1 MTTFNLVVQSPA
13 LASDLIEQAAA
24 LSEAAGVQRISTTA
38 ARLLKV
44 NDSVETRA
52 ELLAW
57 GERHAVDTAYIAAGS
72 RLADCKVLAMDMD
85 STLINIEC
93 IDEIAA
99 FGGVKEQ
106 VASITEAAMRG
117 EIKDFSDSLTRRVAF
132 LRGLSAQVLQQVYEQ
147 KLRLNPGAEQL
158 VSTAQQAGIKV
169 LLVSGGF
176 TFFTEKLKARL
187 GLDAAHANVLEQEH
201 GLLTGKVNGRIL
213 DAQGKADT
221 LTAFAQALGAQ
232 THQIIAIG
240 DGANDLKMLGLAG
253 YSVAYRAKPV
263 VRAQANYALNFAGLD
278 GVLNWF
284 ET

>member
-24 LSEAAGVQRISTTA
+24 LSEASGVQRISTTA

-132 LRGLSAQVLQQVYEQ
+132 LKDLHKDLSSAAELGEQ
-147 KLRLNPGAEQL
+147 YGKLL
-158 VSTAQQAGIKV
+158 IKV
-169 LLVSGGF
+169 M
-176 TFFTEKLKARL
+176 A
-187 GLDAAHANVLEQEH
+187 
-201 GLLTGKVNGRIL
+201 
-213 DAQGKADT
+213 
-221 LTAFAQALGAQ
+221 
-232 THQIIAIG
+232 
-240 DGANDLKMLGLAG
+240 
-253 YSVAYRAKPV
+253 
-263 VRAQANYALNFAGLD
+263 
-278 GVLNWF
+278 WF
-284 ET
+284 

>member
-24 LSEAAGVQRISTTA
+24 LSEASGVQRISATA
-38 ARLLKV
+38 ARLLSV
-44 NDSVETRA
+44 NDSADTRA
-52 ELLAW
+52 ELRAW
-57 GERHAVDTAYIAAGS
+57 GERMSVDTAYIAKGR
-72 RLADCKVLAMDMD
+72 RLTDCKVLAMDMD

-132 LRGLSAQVLQQVYEQ
+132 LKGLPVEVLQQVYEQ
-147 KLRLNPGAEQL
+147 KLRLNPGAELL
-158 VSTAQQAGIKV
+158 VSTARQAGLKV

-176 TFFTEKLKARL
+176 TFFTEKLQVRL
-187 GLDAAHANVLEQEH
+187 ELDAAHANTLDQSN

-221 LTAFAQALGAQ
+221 LLAFAKACHASPQE
-232 THQIIAIG
+232 IIAIG
-240 DGANDLKMLGLAG
+240 DGANDLKMLSLAD

-263 VRAQANYALNFAGLD
+263 VRAQANYALNIAGLD

-284 ET
+284 EY

>member
-24 LSEAAGVQRISTTA
+24 LSEASGVQRISTTA
-38 ARLLKV
+38 ARLLNV
-44 NDSVETRA
+44 NTSAETRA

-57 GERHAVDTAYIAAGS
+57 GERVSVDTAYIAAGC

-99 FGGVKEQ
+99 YGGVKEQ

-117 EIKDFSDSLTRRVAF
+117 EIKDFSDSLMRRVAF
-132 LRGLSAQVLQQVYEQ
+132 LKGLSVEVLQQVYDQ

-158 VSTAQQAGIKV
+158 VSTAQQAGLKV

-187 GLDAAHANVLEQEH
+187 NLDAAHANVLDQEH

-213 DAQGKADT
+213 DAQVKADT
-221 LTAFAQALGAQ
+221 LTAFAQALSAQ
-232 THQIIAIG
+232 AHQIIAIG

-263 VRAQANYALNFAGLD
+263 VRAQAHFALNFAGLD